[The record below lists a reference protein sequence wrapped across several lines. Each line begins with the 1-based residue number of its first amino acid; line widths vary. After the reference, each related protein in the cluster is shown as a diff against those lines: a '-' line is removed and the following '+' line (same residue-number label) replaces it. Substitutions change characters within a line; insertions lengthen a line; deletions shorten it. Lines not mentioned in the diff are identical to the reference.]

1 MYRICFKYAYDILY
15 IICIVY
21 NNVKNIDNICSIF
34 VYLIYILKC
43 MFSDILYIYIY
54 IYLFQSIHL
63 FFPYV
68 PFRVQHLRSDFQ
80 GSWGY

>member
-43 MFSDILYIYIY
+43 MFSYILYIY
-54 IYLFQSIHL
+54 LFISIH
-63 FFPYV
+63 
-68 PFRVQHLRSDFQ
+68 PFVFSLCPL
-80 GSWGY
+80 